1 MLKSRPSSEN
11 TIALTAVAFVAF
23 TTYVKAMVLRLPQ
36 LPTQEMQNSAR
47 KSLHAVPA
55 PESSGHRVSSV
66 GADALDPDLVR
77 LVIPRGLHT
86 MVLEMLGHIANG
98 HAVTI
103 VPIHAELTTQQAAEF
118 LNVSRP
124 HVIKLIELQ
133 ALPCT
138 MVGTHRRIRF
148 EDLRAYKEAS
158 TRKSL
163 ELLDELAREAQEAGE
178 I

>member
-1 MLKSRPSSEN
+1 
-11 TIALTAVAFVAF
+11 
-23 TTYVKAMVLRLPQ
+23 MVLRLPQ
-36 LPTQEMQNSAR
+36 LPTQEMQSSAR
-47 KSLHAVPA
+47 KSLHAVPP
-55 PESSGHRVSSV
+55 PESGEQLLGGVEPE
-66 GADALDPDLVR
+66 ALDPDLVR

-124 HVIKLIELQ
+124 HVIKLIESQ

-148 EDLRAYKEAS
+148 NDLCAYKEAS
-158 TRKSL
+158 MRKSMD
-163 ELLDELAREAQEAGE
+163 LLDELVREAQEAGE